1 MSAGLLGL
9 CFGSFCFSLQVLGG
23 PPLHLESGLVEAAP
37 GSLVRNFS
45 DTPVAAKMP
54 PAAGSPITLLVI
66 GDPCNGNM
74 FGGGQC
80 VFRDYYGVNK
90 TLPTLLNAALPST
103 DVWYLTGGPHQEPK
117 SEIRGSVL
125 CRTEGPVTWNCR

>member
-1 MSAGLLGL
+1 MTPGSLGSAWFGLL
-9 CFGSFCFSLQVLGG
+9 SLQVLGG
-23 PPLHLESGLVEAAP
+23 PPLHLESGLVAAEP

-103 DVWYLTGGPHQEPK
+103 DVWYLTGGA
-117 SEIRGSVL
+117 GS
-125 CRTEGPVTWNCR
+125 RPQM